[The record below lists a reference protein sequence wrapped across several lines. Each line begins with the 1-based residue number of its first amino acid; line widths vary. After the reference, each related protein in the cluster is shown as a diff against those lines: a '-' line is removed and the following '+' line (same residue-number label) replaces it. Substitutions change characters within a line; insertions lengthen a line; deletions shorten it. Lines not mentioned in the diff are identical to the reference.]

1 MNKFKL
7 CLLFSALI
15 FVISCHYKST
25 ELPKWKEDYL
35 ELLKEFPKGLTTHFP
50 KEKEIKSD
58 YSIHYT
64 YLSKYSP
71 SQLIVK
77 QKESKAIIDSLI
89 SVTRK
94 ITYSDT
100 SYYIVNKYLRDSNIL
115 SITKNYEQFKTQIE
129 HKGAVPIP
137 NFYTVKDFDENSYSL
152 LNKLNMLY
160 LIEAEPK
167 QCCLDKFH
175 QGVWH
180 LPNRWKDGFSR
191 GYAINLEDNSV
202 IYWLVIW

>member
-1 MNKFKL
+1 MNKLKL

-15 FVISCHYKST
+15 SVISCHYKST
-25 ELPKWKEDYL
+25 ELPKWKADYIV
-35 ELLKEFPKGLTTHFP
+35 LLKEFPKGLTTHFP
-50 KEKEIKSD
+50 KEKKIKPDFVS
-58 YSIHYT
+58 HYT
-64 YLSKYSP
+64 YVSKYSP

-89 SVTRK
+89 SVARK

-100 SYYIVNKYLRDSNIL
+100 SYYIVNKHLRDSNIL

-137 NFYTVKDFDENSYSL
+137 NFYNVSDFDKNSYSL
-152 LNKLNMLY
+152 LNKSNMLY

-167 QCCLDKFH
+167 QCCSDKFH
-175 QGVWH
+175 QGDWH
-180 LPNRWKDGFSR
+180 MPTRWKDGFSR